1 MSARF
6 APVVYCCGLLVMG
19 SPSLA
24 SAQSV
29 EEQLSALSDSRREE
43 FSEAIV
49 LGKKLYEQGEYEV
62 ALRQLEKAYAI
73 LPLPEILYRRGLA
86 LEKLG
91 RDAEAIDAFTRYLD
105 ADPDAPRDRV
115 AEIERALERLR
126 DRVSDA
132 RRAFVEIMT
141 EPPGASVFVGD
152 ETTARAL
159 TPYKLEVNAAGE
171 TVVRLTKP
179 GYLAQQHEVEG
190 SAGKTLVLS
199 VGLEPLPD
207 ESEPVGEGASP
218 LVIGLGAG
226 AGALA
231 LTSAAFFGV
240 YAMNEAQV
248 DELSDRTTERP
259 AGYNALIYAQNRR
272 AKRGW
277 FSLAGAAL
285 LGSAALV
292 VHRLPEHESGASLS
306 IHPTGVSA
314 TF

>member
-171 TVVRLTKP
+171 TVVD
-179 GYLAQQHEVEG
+179 
-190 SAGKTLVLS
+190 AGWISKEDLCQ
-199 VGLEPLPD
+199 
-207 ESEPVGEGASP
+207 
-218 LVIGLGAG
+218 
-226 AGALA
+226 
-231 LTSAAFFGV
+231 GV
-240 YAMNEAQV
+240 T
-248 DELSDRTTERP
+248 DGP
-259 AGYNALIYAQNRR
+259 APCN
-272 AKRGW
+272 
-277 FSLAGAAL
+277 
-285 LGSAALV
+285 
-292 VHRLPEHESGASLS
+292 
-306 IHPTGVSA
+306 
-314 TF
+314 